1 MLYYPLDM
9 IIPGIIY
16 HIASVIRGQCTSLL
30 YRVVSFRQRHHAL
43 PSTRHENSGD
53 RIPHRKWDSWTV
65 YVSSSSSCG
74 FSTEALCYYPSD
86 MRIPVSYILPYL
98 HGQRFTDRTM
108 SSISCLLSCGKDIYP
123 PSDMRIPVSYIA
135 ISTRSAIHRPNNEQH
150 FLFIELWE
158 RHLSSSSYIL
168 VP

>member
-9 IIPGIIY
+9 RIPGIIY

-86 MRIPVSYILPYL
+86 MRIPVSYI
-98 HGQRFTDRTM
+98 
-108 SSISCLLSCGKDIYP
+108 
-123 PSDMRIPVSYIA
+123 A
-135 ISTRSAIHRPNNEQH
+135 ISTWSAIHRPNNEQH

-158 RHLSSSSYIL
+158 RHISSSSYIL